1 MKEKEE
7 LASILSEIQIMKEK
21 IKKLE
26 KENYNINQLLSEQN
40 ERYENNIVIKKEI
53 NNIKNRQEQ
62 FESSIQQNISSFK
75 NEIINDLNVMNS
87 KFMENNKIITNEN
100 NNCENCDINSDDLE
114 NNNENDIKKNPRID
128 NMKYLK
134 HNYSKDSIKSA
145 LLVQKDGINYKKN
158 IYEEN
163 LNKELIQYREEL
175 NKNEVKLSLLEN
187 KFNNLNTQYQSD
199 IKTIK
204 DILETLKNY
213 QKNYETFKNNTL
225 LNMKKYKNNL
235 EHNATNNKLFITDIT
250 NLIENFQK
258 KLNYFEKNYTQS
270 NDNNSE
276 KKNNLDKILKNI
288 NQTLN
293 NEMNE
298 FHLEINKQVREHT
311 REIENFEKFISQE
324 HEKFVEFIQNRLD
337 ESISSIKKLFDF
349 NADDIKKLND
359 KIEIIQDIIKK
370 VRSDVFKSINDS
382 EEFLEN
388 KYQSLFR
395 LINKE

>member
-1 MKEKEE
+1 MVEKEKDE
-7 LASILSEIQIMKEK
+7 LSSLVSEIQIMKEK
-21 IKKLE
+21 INKLE
-26 KENYNINQLLSEQN
+26 KENYNINQMLSEKN
-40 ERYENNIVIKKEI
+40 ENSSLIKNEI

-62 FESSIQQNISSFK
+62 FESSIQKDFSIFK
-75 NEIINDLNVMNS
+75 NDIINDLKTINS
-87 KFMENNKIITNEN
+87 KYLQNNKLNKNEN
-100 NNCENCDINSDDLE
+100 NNADNCDINSDDLE
-114 NNNENDIKKNPRID
+114 NNNENDIKKNNRND
-128 NMKYLK
+128 NIKYLK

-145 LLVQKDGINYKKN
+145 LLVPKEGMNFQKIIFD
-158 IYEEN
+158 EN
-163 LNKELIQYREEL
+163 LNKELAQYKEDL
-175 NKNEVKLSLLEN
+175 NKNEIKTSLLED
-187 KFNNLNTQYQSD
+187 KYNNLSTQYLSD

-213 QKNYETFKNNTL
+213 QKNFENFKNNIL
-225 LNMKKYKNNL
+225 QDMNKYKNNL
-235 EHNATNNKLFITDIT
+235 EHNAINNKLFITDIT
-250 NLIENFQK
+250 NIIENFQK
-258 KLNYFEKNYTQS
+258 KLNNFEKNNIQRNS
-270 NDNNSE
+270 NNSLRDN
-276 KKNNLDKILKNI
+276 KLDKILKNI

-298 FHLEINKQVREHT
+298 FHSEINKQVREHNK
-311 REIENFEKFISQE
+311 EIENFEKFMSQE

-359 KIEIIQDIIKK
+359 KTEIIQDIIKK

>member
-1 MKEKEE
+1 MVEKEKDE
-7 LASILSEIQIMKEK
+7 LSSLVSEIQIMKEK
-21 IKKLE
+21 INKLE
-26 KENYNINQLLSEQN
+26 KENYNINQMLSEKN
-40 ERYENNIVIKKEI
+40 DNSSLIKNEI

-62 FESSIQQNISSFK
+62 FESSIQKDFSIFK
-75 NEIINDLNVMNS
+75 NDIINDLKTINS
-87 KFMENNKIITNEN
+87 KYLQNNKLNKNEN
-100 NNCENCDINSDDLE
+100 NNADNCDINSDDLE
-114 NNNENDIKKNPRID
+114 NNNENDIKKNNRND
-128 NMKYLK
+128 NIKYLK

-145 LLVQKDGINYKKN
+145 LLVPKEGMNFQKIIFD
-158 IYEEN
+158 EN
-163 LNKELIQYREEL
+163 LNKELAQYKEDL
-175 NKNEVKLSLLEN
+175 NKNEIKTSLLED
-187 KFNNLNTQYQSD
+187 KYNNLSTQYLSD

-213 QKNYETFKNNTL
+213 QKNFENFKNNIL
-225 LNMKKYKNNL
+225 QDMNKYKNNL
-235 EHNATNNKLFITDIT
+235 EHNAINNKLFITDIT
-250 NLIENFQK
+250 NIIENFQK
-258 KLNYFEKNYTQS
+258 KLNNFEKNNIQRNS
-270 NDNNSE
+270 NNSVRDN
-276 KKNNLDKILKNI
+276 KLDKILKNI
-288 NQTLN
+288 NQKLN

-298 FHLEINKQVREHT
+298 FHSEINKQVREHNK
-311 REIENFEKFISQE
+311 EIENFEKFISQE

-359 KIEIIQDIIKK
+359 KTEIIQDIIKK

>member
-21 IKKLE
+21 INKLE

-270 NDNNSE
+270 NDKIS
-276 KKNNLDKILKNI
+276 KNLFLKNMK
-288 NQTLN
+288 NLLN
-293 NEMNE
+293 
-298 FHLEINKQVREHT
+298 LY
-311 REIENFEKFISQE
+311 
-324 HEKFVEFIQNRLD
+324 
-337 ESISSIKKLFDF
+337 
-349 NADDIKKLND
+349 
-359 KIEIIQDIIKK
+359 KID
-370 VRSDVFKSINDS
+370 
-382 EEFLEN
+382 
-388 KYQSLFR
+388 
-395 LINKE
+395 

>member
-187 KFNNLNTQYQSD
+187 KYNNLNTQYQSD
-199 IKTIK
+199 IKSIK

-235 EHNATNNKLFITDIT
+235 EINATNNKLFITDIT

-276 KKNNLDKILKNI
+276 KKNDLDKILKNI

-337 ESISSIKKLFDF
+337 ESISSIKKLFDY